1 VCDINTIDKEDTLMV
16 EKLRTYL
23 AELVAKKE
31 AVEAD
36 DKTAEIDAKTAEF
49 RAELIKACENAK
61 VELISK
67 INSDIS
73 CIECIIARELDS
85 EAQTEVEA
93 ETVVEV
99 EQAD

>member
-1 VCDINTIDKEDTLMV
+1 MV

-36 DKTAEIDAKTAEF
+36 DKTAEIDARTAEF
-49 RAELIKACENAK
+49 RAGLVKACENAK

-73 CIECIIARELDS
+73 CIECIIAREIEA

-93 ETVVEV
+93 EATVEV